1 MPKTNNTAPIILI
14 TGATGFV
21 GPYLLQALRRSSKLS
36 AAQVVVWGYNQQ
48 NHAADPASVDIRNFD
63 EIEGAVRILQPDYVI
78 HMAAQSHVPTS
89 FKNPHLTWD
98 VNVMGSLNLFEAV
111 KTHVP
116 RAGILFISSS
126 EVYGKSFQSGQAL
139 DEASLLQPQN
149 PYAASKAAAD
159 IMAGQYA
166 AQGLQIIRMRPFN
179 HIGPGQRHEFVVPA
193 FASQIARIEAGQ
205 QDPILKVGNLEAQR
219 DFLDVRDVV
228 RAYVIALEKIYTLPA
243 GLALNI
249 CSGVPR
255 PISTLIQGL
264 LDLSECHI
272 EISQDPERMRPSDT
286 KLAFGDSS
294 AAARYLGWKAQ
305 FPLQQTLL
313 DVLNEW
319 RTKAGR

>member
-1 MPKTNNTAPIILI
+1 LPKTNNTAPIILI

-36 AAQVVVWGYNQQ
+36 AAQVVVWGYNRQ
-48 NHAADPASVDIRNFD
+48 NHITDPSSVDIRNFD
-63 EIEGAVRILQPDYVI
+63 EVEGAVRTLQPDYVI

-116 RAGILFISSS
+116 RAGILFVSSS

-166 AQGLQIIRMRPFN
+166 AQGMQVIRVRPFN
-179 HIGPGQRHEFVVPA
+179 HIGPGQRSDFVVPA
-193 FASQIARIEAGQ
+193 FASQIARIEVGRQ
-205 QDPILKVGNLEAQR
+205 EPVIKVGNLEAQR
-219 DFLDVRDVV
+219 DFTDVRDVV
-228 RAYVIALEKIYTLPA
+228 AAYVAVLERVYTLQA
-243 GLALNI
+243 GAIFNI
-249 CSGVPR
+249 CSGRPR
-255 PISTLIQGL
+255 RIADL
-264 LDLSECHI
+264 LDMLMDLSMCRI
-272 EISQDPERMRPSDT
+272 DVRRDSGRLRPSDT
-286 KLAFGDSS
+286 PVAAGDP
-294 AAARYLGWKAQ
+294 AAALRCLEWR
-305 FPLQQTLL
+305 PEIDLEQTLQ
-313 DVLNEW
+313 DILNEW
-319 RTKAGR
+319 RAKARL